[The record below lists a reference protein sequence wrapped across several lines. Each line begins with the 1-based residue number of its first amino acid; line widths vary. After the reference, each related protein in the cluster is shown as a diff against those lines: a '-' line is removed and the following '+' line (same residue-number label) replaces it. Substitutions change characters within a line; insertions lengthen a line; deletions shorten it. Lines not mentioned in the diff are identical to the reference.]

1 METNRDTFDRIAESW
16 YRVRHW
22 PLLREELEQ
31 LAERWSGS
39 GQPAQR
45 CSEGRKLAQRWWGSK
60 QAAERPSR
68 SGQPAQ
74 RWSGGEQATERWS
87 GGRLLNIGCAHGADF
102 LPFQRNSGPQAPH
115 SYPKIPER
123 VQEYSATFG
132 LRGVD
137 SSRKTREKV
146 QAGSS
151 QSELGRTDFSR
162 KTLETAQADSSQSE
176 LRGMA
181 PSRKRREEAPE
192 QDTTFE
198 LGETGSSG
206 KIVEE
211 APPHSAKFEL
221 WGMDF
226 APRMLEQAQRYSAK
240 FGFYVNLV
248 VGDMLA
254 LPYGDS
260 TFDFAIAVAAYHH
273 IQGRKH
279 RATAVKELAR
289 VLKPGGEAFLS
300 VWNRAQPRFWLR
312 SREQLVPWRLGDKT
326 VHRYYH
332 LFTHGEMKRL
342 LVEGGF
348 DIIYLGPEK
357 SYRFPLRTFSR
368 NICALV
374 RKHC

>member
-1 METNRDTFDRIAESW
+1 MTTNRDTFDRIAESW

-31 LAERWSGS
+31 LAERWSG
-39 GQPAQR
+39 
-45 CSEGRKLAQRWWGSK
+45 
-60 QAAERPSR
+60 
-68 SGQPAQ
+68 
-74 RWSGGEQATERWS
+74 
-87 GGRLLNIGCAHGADF
+87 GRLLNVGCAHGADF
-102 LPFQRNSGPQAPH
+102 LPFRQSFGP
-115 SYPKIPER
+115 
-123 VQEYSATFG
+123 
-132 LRGVD
+132 RGPD
-137 SSRKTREKV
+137 SSPKTPNE
-146 QAGSS
+146 
-151 QSELGRTDFSR
+151 
-162 KTLETAQADSSQSE
+162 AQGDSA
-176 LRGMA
+176 R
-181 PSRKRREEAPE
+181 
-192 QDTTFE
+192 
-198 LGETGSSG
+198 
-206 KIVEE
+206 
-211 APPHSAKFEL
+211 FEL

-273 IQGRKH
+273 IQGRNH

-312 SREQLVPWRLGDKT
+312 SREQLVPWRLGGKT

-332 LFTHGEMKRL
+332 LFTYGETRRL
-342 LVEGGF
+342 LAEAGF
-348 DIIYLGPEK
+348 DIIYLGPERP
-357 SYRFPLRTFSR
+357 YRFPLRRFSR

-374 RKHC
+374 RKRSGGEQSGQ

>member
-22 PLLREELEQ
+22 PLLREELKQ

-45 CSEGRKLAQRWWGSK
+45 WSGREQTAERGAGDEQAAQRGAGDE
-60 QAAERPSR
+60 QAAQRGLGGEAA
-68 SGQPAQ
+68 AQ
-74 RWSGGEQATERWS
+74 RGLGGEAAAQRRLESEQAAQRGP
-87 GGRLLNIGCAHGADF
+87 GGRLLNVGCAHGADF
-102 LPFQRNSGPQAPH
+102 LLFQRDSGPQAPH
-115 SYPKIPER
+115 SYPKIPKR
-123 VQEYSATFG
+123 AQK
-132 LRGVD
+132 D
-137 SSRKTREKV
+137 S
-146 QAGSS
+146 
-151 QSELGRTDFSR
+151 
-162 KTLETAQADSSQSE
+162 
-176 LRGMA
+176 
-181 PSRKRREEAPE
+181 
-192 QDTTFE
+192 TT
-198 LGETGSSG
+198 
-206 KIVEE
+206 
-211 APPHSAKFEL
+211 FEL

-248 VGDMLA
+248 VADMLA

-260 TFDFAIAVAAYHH
+260 TFDFAVAVAAYHH

-312 SREQLVPWRLGDKT
+312 SQEQLVPWRLGATT
-326 VHRYYH
+326 VQRYYH
-332 LFTHGEMKRL
+332 LFSYGEIRKL
-342 LVEGGF
+342 LAEAEF
-348 DIIYLGPEK
+348 EIIYLGPEG
-357 SYRFPLRTFSR
+357 SYRFPVRSFSR

-374 RKHC
+374 RKRSRGERSGQ

>member
-1 METNRDTFDRIAESW
+1 MATNRDAFDRIAESW

-31 LAERWSGS
+31 LAERWSGT

-45 CSEGRKLAQRWWGSK
+45 WSEGRKLAQRWWGSR
-60 QAAERPSR
+60 QAAE
-68 SGQPAQ
+68 

-102 LPFQRNSGPQAPH
+102 LPFQRNSGPRAPH
-115 SYPKIPER
+115 SYPKIPKR
-123 VQEYSATFG
+123 IQEYSATFG
-132 LRGVD
+132 PRGVD
-137 SSRKTREKV
+137 SS
-146 QAGSS
+146 G
-151 QSELGRTDFSR
+151 
-162 KTLETAQADSSQSE
+162 KTLETVQADSSQSE
-176 LRGMA
+176 LQGMA
-181 PSRKRREEAPE
+181 PSRKTREEAPE

-198 LGETGSSG
+198 LGGTGSSA

-289 VLKPGGEAFLS
+289 VLKPEGEAFLS

-312 SREQLVPWRLGDKT
+312 SREQLVPWRLVGKT

-332 LFTHGEMKRL
+332 LFTHGEMRRL
-342 LVEGGF
+342 LVEAGF

-357 SYRFPLRTFSR
+357 SYRFPLRTFFR
-368 NICALV
+368 NICAIV